1 LGDGAMG
8 GGPPGRLGIGRGGA
22 PEEEVEQ
29 GGHREEERLVAQS
42 PELGEQREEEAV
54 AGRVSCALLF
64 QGASSPAEGSG
75 WSGHPEKYRPLYR
88 VPLRADI
95 WAKFGKLRVPA
106 HLQGTAVDSLRVAH
120 LQRCK
125 D

>member
-8 GGPPGRLGIGRGGA
+8 GGPPGRLGIGGGGA

-54 AGRVSCALLF
+54 AGRVSCALPF
-64 QGASSPAEGSG
+64 PG
-75 WSGHPEKYRPLYR
+75 R
-88 VPLRADI
+88 VIAR
-95 WAKFGKLRVPA
+95 R
-106 HLQGTAVDSLRVAH
+106 R
-120 LQRCK
+120 
-125 D
+125 